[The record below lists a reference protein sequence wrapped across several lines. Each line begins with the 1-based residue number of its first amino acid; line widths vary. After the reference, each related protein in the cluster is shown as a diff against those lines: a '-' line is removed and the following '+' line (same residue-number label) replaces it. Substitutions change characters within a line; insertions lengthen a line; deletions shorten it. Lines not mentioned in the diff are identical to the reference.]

1 MGKKGCEGVFSFC
14 YVADGARLSG
24 AAMPAI
30 FLATLYE
37 YSPLFYITV
46 VSICFVVT
54 CGIVLGCLWENERR
68 KAIGCCGQR
77 LHRQQGDWLL
87 WTTVQQAAIWLVAK
101 RRGLDV
107 PVILRNSAE
116 TASNTFICKKQMQ
129 EVKNP
134 FGLEIVNPDTATLA
148 KGVTLRPHCLEKCIL
163 SCYWGCS
170 VQKVQEALQK
180 HVYCFQIQTPGVLE
194 DALYSE
200 YLHKEQHIV
209 PKQSKEE
216 ILIQLPED
224 NQIEDF
230 GPVPRTRYPLVALL
244 TMADVDDREFIQL
257 YMSVSDNPSESVEA
271 VEDNV
276 SMDKELLEKLGISE
290 EELQE
295 SSVKDCVVCQNDSV
309 NWVLLPCRHVCLCD
323 GCLMR
328 FQHCP
333 ICRHFVQETFPLRSR
348 TPLTE

>member
-54 CGIVLGCLWENERR
+54 CGIVLGW
-68 KAIGCCGQR
+68 
-77 LHRQQGDWLL
+77 
-87 WTTVQQAAIWLVAK
+87 
-101 RRGLDV
+101 RGLDV

-244 TMADVDDREFIQL
+244 TMADVDDREFIVSMLTIIHIPDRSYRLPCRIMYQYLLTAQGQFYDLKQL